1 MKIAIIGG
9 GFFGC
14 YLTKAINKS
23 FGKDAEISIFDRENQ
38 LMTRAATNN
47 QCRLHLGFHY
57 PRSLETIKQT
67 VEGFADFST
76 EFKENIYFPS
86 KNYYA
91 IHKGGLVNFEQ
102 YLKAMDEFNLEYKIC
117 DKSVMKYFKKP
128 DDILGVLQVGEGV
141 IKLQL
146 LREDLLRS
154 LSARVYN
161 NCVVSEVDPDTGIII
176 VDGNKEGPFD
186 YVINTTY
193 VDPNLGLPDHEKY
206 QVKFELTGMV
216 LLKSPFNEL
225 AITIMDGQ
233 YISLYPVGRGLATL
247 SSVKY
252 TPFLRCSTNNEIE
265 DAITNSNKIVKERRV
280 IENIMGHGEELLNME
295 LFETEVRGL
304 WIAPKTKILD
314 DVGNT
319 RISDIKEY
327 KRLRSVLC
335 GKLDSVHKIAESII
349 KSLN

>member
-14 YLTKAINKS
+14 YITKAINNA
-23 FGKDAEISIFDRENQ
+23 FGKDAEVSIFDRENQ

-57 PRSLETIKQT
+57 PRSPETIKQT
-67 VEGFADFST
+67 VEGFVDFFT
-76 EFKENIYFPS
+76 EFADNIVFPS

-91 IHKGGLVNFEQ
+91 VHKGGLVNFEQ

-117 DKSVMKYFKKP
+117 DKSVLKYFKNP
-128 DDILGVLQVGEGV
+128 DDILGVLKVKEGV

-146 LREDLLRS
+146 LRDDLLRS
-154 LSARVYN
+154 LSAKVYN
-161 NCVVSEVDPDTGIII
+161 QSHVSDIDPEMGMII
-176 VDGNKEGPFD
+176 VNGDEEGPFD

-193 VDPNLGLPDHEKY
+193 VDPNLGLPDYEKY

-216 LLKSPFNEL
+216 LLKSPFKEL

-233 YISLYPVGRGLATL
+233 YVSLYPIGGGMATL

-252 TPFLRCSTNNEIE
+252 TPFLRCSTNDELE
-265 DAITNSNKIVKERRV
+265 DAIRNSNKITKERRV

-304 WIAPKTKILD
+304 WIAPKTKILN

-319 RISDIKEY
+319 RISDFKEY

-335 GKLDSVHKIAESII
+335 GKLDSVHKIAESLIE
-349 KSLN
+349 SLN